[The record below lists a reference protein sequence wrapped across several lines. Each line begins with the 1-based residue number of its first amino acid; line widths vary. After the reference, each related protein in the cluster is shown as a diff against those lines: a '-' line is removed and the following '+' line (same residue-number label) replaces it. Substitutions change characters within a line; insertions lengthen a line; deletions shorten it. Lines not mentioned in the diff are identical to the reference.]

1 MPFLDLNALKQTPE
15 REVTESI
22 RAFEK
27 WGFKRPVL
35 KISYFLPENLEK
47 ETILR
52 VPGETCENRGNVG

>member
-1 MPFLDLNALKQTPE
+1 MPLLDLNTLTHFPE

-22 RAFEK
+22 RVFEK
-27 WGFKRPVL
+27 WRFKRPVL